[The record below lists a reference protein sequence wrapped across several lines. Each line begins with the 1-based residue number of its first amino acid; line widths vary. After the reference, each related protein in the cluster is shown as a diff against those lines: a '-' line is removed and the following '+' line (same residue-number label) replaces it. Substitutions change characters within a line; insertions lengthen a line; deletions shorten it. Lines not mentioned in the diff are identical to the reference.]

1 MPGRERRALPAVV
14 VTVGTEPRR
23 PLHVVWFIGLSAAIY
38 ALDLAAVAA
47 MQAGTDAGV
56 AAQQAP
62 AQAAVEAL
70 RAQDASVAQDIQRA
84 STSLQAGAAA
94 YALAGKNLAS
104 LEQRLAGLGR
114 SAASLQALPAVPTVR
129 SVAAA
134 PVVHATSGAS
144 GAKP

>member
-1 MPGRERRALPAVV
+1 MEPSRLVAMWFFFFNDTATTEIYTLSLHDALPIS
-14 VTVGTEPRR
+14 VGTEPRR

-62 AQAAVEAL
+62 AQAAVDAL

-84 STSLQAGAAA
+84 STSLQAGATA
-94 YALAGKNLAS
+94 YAL
-104 LEQRLAGLGR
+104 
-114 SAASLQALPAVPTVR
+114 
-129 SVAAA
+129 
-134 PVVHATSGAS
+134 
-144 GAKP
+144 

>member
-1 MPGRERRALPAVV
+1 M
-14 VTVGTEPRR
+14 TVGTETRR
-23 PLHVVWFIGLSAAIY
+23 PLHLVWFIGLSAAIY

-62 AQAAVEAL
+62 VQAAVDAL
-70 RAQDASVAQDIQRA
+70 RAQDASVAQDIERA
-84 STSLQAGAAA
+84 STSLQAGAAV
-94 YALAGKNLAS
+94 YAQAGRSLAS
-104 LEQRLAGLGR
+104 LEQGLAGLDK
-114 SAASLQALPAVPTVR
+114 SAASLRTLPAIPAVGRVT
-129 SVAAA
+129 SV